1 MPGGCGLDAIV
12 WLGKEPDMIRVTVLA
27 ACFFALTLAGSS
39 VSLAGS
45 EPPEPEAPPPIDWRD
60 YVDGMDEGDHVVGEE
75 LCAAPGATEPVPD
88 LPAYA

>member
-1 MPGGCGLDAIV
+1 MQM
-12 WLGKEPDMIRVTVLA
+12 KEPDLIRTTALA
-27 ACFFALTLAGSS
+27 TCFFALALAESS

-45 EPPEPEAPPPIDWRD
+45 EPEAPPPIDWRD

-88 LPAYA
+88 LPVYA